1 MKTAAHPTTAPPGDR
16 RLVLLMVRLARMAG
30 YRLGQ
35 SLAAM
40 EMRTHEFAVLNHLS
54 ESGPLS
60 QQELGRAL
68 RINPS
73 NLVGLLDL
81 LEADGLLVRV
91 RDPHDRR
98 RHLVTLTAM
107 GRRRLTRAWE
117 AAEAAEADLLS
128 PLSDQEREQ
137 LRSMLGRL
145 VGHACR
151 PGTRC

>member
-1 MKTAAHPTTAPPGDR
+1 MKTGAHPTTAPPDDR
-16 RLVLLMVRLARMAG
+16 RFVLLIVRLARMAG
-30 YRLGQ
+30 FRLGEA
-35 SLAAM
+35 LAAM

-54 ESGPLS
+54 ESAPLS
-60 QQELGRAL
+60 QQELGQAL

-81 LEADGLLVRV
+81 LEADDLLVRV

-98 RHLVTLTAM
+98 RHLVTLTPV
-107 GRRRLTRAWE
+107 GRRRLMRAWE
-117 AAEAAEADLLS
+117 AAAAAEADLLS

-137 LRSMLGRL
+137 LRSMLERL